1 MDDRRT
7 TLSFCAGSGGRR
19 AHAGSA
25 RSRNTSYKFLP
36 FKRCAARTF
45 SALDDSKFHGTE
57 ACNSTTFMP
66 DTATTAT
73 IIVKPKT
80 PQGWVM
86 VTPRLHS
93 EIYFHGRQ
101 GALHFARAYANLHRP
116 VRICVLNDSGDV
128 EAEEIFAELFRNS
141 EHATAQAEIAK
152 K

>member
-1 MDDRRT
+1 
-7 TLSFCAGSGGRR
+7 
-19 AHAGSA
+19 
-25 RSRNTSYKFLP
+25 
-36 FKRCAARTF
+36 
-45 SALDDSKFHGTE
+45 
-57 ACNSTTFMP
+57 MP

-101 GALHFARAYANLHRP
+101 RALHFARAYANLHRP
-116 VRICVLNDSGDV
+116 VRICVLHDSGDV

-141 EHATAQAEIAK
+141 DHATAQAEIAK
-152 K
+152 E